1 LTTFP
6 IKQNS
11 KIAGVKYVFAKS
23 NLLLKIKL
31 KKKLKLNK
39 LNPKKMNLKKKKKKK
54 NNLLKMQWL
63 NKKTL

>member
-1 LTTFP
+1 MTTFL
-6 IKQNS
+6 IKQNF
-11 KIAGVKYVFAKS
+11 KIAGAKYVFAKS

-39 LNPKKMNLKKKKKKK
+39 LSPKKKNLKRKKKKK